1 MEHVASL
8 RLIPNLDVWR
18 PGDLFETAIAWQ
30 AAVERK
36 DGPAALCLSRQ
47 NTDQQPH
54 TAEQAA
60 DARRGAYVVYED
72 EGDAEVIL
80 IATGSE
86 VGLAVNAAKASERP
100 VRVVSMPCADRF
112 AAQDAAFR
120 DRILPPALTRRLAIE
135 AGVSDYWYKFVG
147 LQGDVLGIDRYGESA
162 PAGEVFKFFG
172 FTTEN
177 VVARIEA
184 LFG

>member
-1 MEHVASL
+1 MTET
-8 RLIPNLDVWR
+8 
-18 PGDLFETAIAWQ
+18 GDL
-30 AAVERK
+30 
-36 DGPAALCLSRQ
+36 
-47 NTDQQPH
+47 
-54 TAEQAA
+54 A
-60 DARRGAYVVYED
+60 DEIRACR
-72 EGDAEVIL
+72 L
-80 IATGSE
+80 
-86 VGLAVNAAKASERP
+86 
-100 VRVVSMPCADRF
+100 CADRF